1 MYLTPQKTFEVDSST
16 LKIPSDKVKNISK
29 ILNTQIETTST
40 NLNNGLVIEEL
51 TSYKTIRSHYT
62 INEEIP
68 TTYEVRNYFNNTKGI
83 KKPEEFYLI
92 IVTAKHLRNRYFEG
106 ITKENIKLVYESIMS
121 QNIIF
126 VEYQDFLNS
135 FCIDIDFKKD
145 QYNEYYQEFYKTI
158 NNITIPKKEVGL
170 GIKSFNRSNNQG
182 FQFGTRKYATETLP
196 YIKYYNKHLQSKA
209 LKKSGGMLE
218 FKEKY
223 LSDIEYPNLF
233 RVEYTIKG
241 KRMFQS
247 LGLSSG
253 NKLIDVLNI
262 PNQVKDGVARDIFA
276 KHTERVAPVRRINTK
291 LTAKQK
297 TALMIKDLSIRLG
310 LSMSQ
315 IEQYIKGYNLR
326 YESEKSLL
334 SDIEKI
340 DFNNEEE
347 ILDTQ
352 LEKNNHLES
361 LLNEIGIY

>member
-1 MYLTPQKTFEVDSST
+1 MNLQTSNKFEIDSFT
-16 LKIPSDKVKNISK
+16 LKIASEKVKNISN
-29 ILNTQIETTST
+29 ILNTQIETTSV

-62 INEEIP
+62 SSEEIP
-68 TTYEVRNYFNNTKGI
+68 TTYEVRNYFNNSKNI
-83 KKPEEFYLI
+83 KKAEEFYLI
-92 IVTAKHLRNRYFEG
+92 KVTSKHLRSRYFEG
-106 ITKENIKLVYESIMS
+106 ITKENIKLVYNSIMD

-126 VEYQDFLNS
+126 VDYENFLS
-135 FCIDIDFKKD
+135 ADTLDIDFKKD
-145 QYNEYYQEFYKTI
+145 QYNELYQDFYKII
-158 NNITIPKKEVGL
+158 NNITIPRKEVGL
-170 GIKSFNRSNNQG
+170 GIKSFNKSNNQG

-196 YIKYYNKHLQSKA
+196 YIKYYNKYLQSK
-209 LKKSGGMLE
+209 LIKKNGGMLE

-223 LSDIEYPNLF
+223 LSDIDFKNLF

-241 KRMFQS
+241 KTMFQR

-262 PNQVKDGVARDIFA
+262 PNEIKEGVAKDIFS
-276 KHTERVAPVRRINTK
+276 KHTERVIPTRRINTR

-297 TALMIKDLSIRLG
+297 TALMIKDLSIKLG
-310 LSMSQ
+310 YSISQ

-334 SDIEKI
+334 NDISKI

-347 ILDTQ
+347 ILNIQ
-352 LEKNNHLES
+352 LENNNQIER
-361 LLNEIGIY
+361 LLNEIGIT